1 MKKFFILFFILI
13 SSFSYAQ
20 KELQN
25 EFILAESY
33 FRQGEFE
40 KATQIYKKLYDKSRF
55 NTTYLNRLITCYQET
70 DQFTTVENLLKERI
84 KQNSKQIY
92 LYVFLGYNYEKQQQK
107 EQAKINYEKA
117 LSSLDINAAYGGTI
131 GRLFKDYNLL
141 DYAISAYEKAMEK
154 NPNANYNFQIAQIY
168 GEKGEYEKMFNSYI
182 NLIDKQETYLNLV
195 QRYASRYITDDAEN
209 KTNIVFRKTL
219 LRKSASNPKDVWNIL
234 LSWLFAQQK
243 DYGKALIQEKALYQ
257 RNPTDLNAI
266 YDLGKIAFYNK
277 TFEEAKQCFDFINQ
291 KSTFKEE
298 KIDANLFLAKIAVAT
313 NNPETETLFQSLF
326 KEFGI
331 NSYSINLQVEYA
343 SFLTFKQNEAQKAK
357 EVLEKSL
364 TFSKSKFQKARIKL
378 KLGDVLV
385 FQGKYNKALIYY
397 SQIQTQLQDHELAQQ
412 ARFKVA
418 QTSYY
423 KGDFSW
429 AKSQL
434 KVLKGSTTQLI
445 ANDAVDLFL
454 KITDNEPVDSIPSGL
469 KQLARAELLAYQNK
483 NEEAL
488 EEISTLFSSKDVFAN
503 GLNPGEVIYD
513 DALFFK
519 AKMYIKL
526 KRYDD
531 AILNLAKI
539 VAADNTGFFTDD
551 VYFMMAEMYNNNL
564 NNPEKAQE
572 YYQKIIFEHP
582 SSIYLVD
589 ARKKFRKLRGD
600 KVQ

>member
-488 EEISTLFSSKDVFAN
+488 EEISTLFSSKDLFAN

>member
-1 MKKFFILFFILI
+1 M
-13 SSFSYAQ
+13 
-20 KELQN
+20 
-25 EFILAESY
+25 
-33 FRQGEFE
+33 
-40 KATQIYKKLYDKSRF
+40 
-55 NTTYLNRLITCYQET
+55 
-70 DQFTTVENLLKERI
+70 
-84 KQNSKQIY
+84 
-92 LYVFLGYNYEKQQQK
+92 
-107 EQAKINYEKA
+107 
-117 LSSLDINAAYGGTI
+117 
-131 GRLFKDYNLL
+131 
-141 DYAISAYEKAMEK
+141 
-154 NPNANYNFQIAQIY
+154 
-168 GEKGEYEKMFNSYI
+168 
-182 NLIDKQETYLNLV
+182 
-195 QRYASRYITDDAEN
+195 
-209 KTNIVFRKTL
+209 
-219 LRKSASNPKDVWNIL
+219 
-234 LSWLFAQQK
+234 
-243 DYGKALIQEKALYQ
+243 
-257 RNPTDLNAI
+257 
-266 YDLGKIAFYNK
+266 
-277 TFEEAKQCFDFINQ
+277 
-291 KSTFKEE
+291 
-298 KIDANLFLAKIAVAT
+298 
-313 NNPETETLFQSLF
+313 
-326 KEFGI
+326 
-331 NSYSINLQVEYA
+331 
-343 SFLTFKQNEAQKAK
+343 
-357 EVLEKSL
+357 
-364 TFSKSKFQKARIKL
+364 
-378 KLGDVLV
+378 LV